1 MQFKKSY
8 VWLVTLSLLLSPPVV
23 FPQPQGHF
31 NPLSLS
37 PIQRGD
43 FLLMQSLN
51 EEALLLYQ
59 SLIAKGKEREYAFR
73 GLVRAY
79 KSMNNLDKAKSWIE
93 NYLTENPGSSPA
105 LYASG
110 YLFYIKNDM
119 RKAEELFKRALEL
132 DVNNALALNN
142 LGAVLLNQNL
152 YTKAANL
159 VQKAIKINPEER
171 MFFSNL
177 RKIYT
182 RMGNPDQII
191 ADYNFY
197 LKGEDNSDLI
207 RGYGMAVG
215 RRMRQASFKLYSEG
229 HLDEATSKWKE
240 IEKIYKKID
249 HKPGLV
255 PVYFSLGLLHEEKGD
270 LKNAQEYFKQVLML
284 NPLHIQAK
292 ERLGNLR

>member
-1 MQFKKSY
+1 M
-8 VWLVTLSLLLSPPVV
+8 
-23 FPQPQGHF
+23 
-31 NPLSLS
+31 
-37 PIQRGD
+37 
-43 FLLMQSLN
+43 
-51 EEALLLYQ
+51 
-59 SLIAKGKEREYAFR
+59 
-73 GLVRAY
+73 
-79 KSMNNLDKAKSWIE
+79 
-93 NYLTENPGSSPA
+93 
-105 LYASG
+105 
-110 YLFYIKNDM
+110 
-119 RKAEELFKRALEL
+119 
-132 DVNNALALNN
+132 
-142 LGAVLLNQNL
+142 
-152 YTKAANL
+152 

-177 RKIYT
+177 GKIYK

-215 RRMRQASFKLYSEG
+215 RRIRQASFKLYSEG
-229 HLDEATSKWKE
+229 HLDEAALKWKE

-270 LKNAQEYFKQVLML
+270 LKNAQEYFKQVLTL